1 MDGGAIPSEHRVR
14 CLPPLTKSG
23 GDAQLRLEIDGN
35 PVGVTICISHLNA
48 QLVADLPERAL
59 DLLEVAAV
67 VYGADA
73 AVSRG
78 GTADQQMGAQWHR
91 HFEVEMPVRDRAFWG
106 SEDVVSALE
115 EMLMFLSGDRFVFR
129 FVAKEDDEA
138 ERSLFF
144 KFDEGSAW
152 QATRVMMFS
161 GGLDSF
167 AGALAEIAE
176 QGERVALVSHF
187 SASKIAPVQRQLH
200 KALASRFG
208 ENSCRHIP
216 VQVQMV
222 GRGLKEGTHRARSFL
237 FAALGAVTAKAF
249 GLNRVSFYE
258 NGVVSLNLSPV
269 GNVLGTRA
277 TRTTHPQTLSRFS
290 DFLSRVFKSETRID
304 NPFFWRTKK
313 EVVETVARLGMS
325 ELIAQTRSCADVHN
339 QTKQHIHCGRC
350 SQCIDRRFAVLAAG
364 LIRFDPEEAYRVA
377 LMDDARNDVRD
388 REIALS
394 YLRSAQAYEHVTPSG
409 LERALPAVVSA
420 VAHLEQPTETAL
432 EMIARLLK
440 RHGTGVSDVMRA
452 TLKAKDAEDFPD
464 GSLPRLY
471 GEAQRPRVL
480 PHIPVPSRADA
491 VSSKLMVMEVNAQRR
506 RVVIDDRI
514 FVERNATADLLIVLA
529 DKWLEG
535 AGQGM
540 APLDYPLASSAF
552 LANALKLEGDETLRQ
567 RVNRAKTVLKTKMA
581 SSGRELQEA
590 EAIIENVPW
599 HGYRLT
605 PDRVTVRKAKT
616 E

>member
-1 MDGGAIPSEHRVR
+1 MGGGAKPSEHRVR

-23 GDAQLRLEIDGN
+23 GDAQLRLEIDGKS
-35 PVGVTICISHLNA
+35 VGVKVCISHLNA
-48 QLVADLPERAL
+48 QLVADLPDRAL

-73 AVSRG
+73 AISRG
-78 GTADQQMGAQWHR
+78 GTADQHMGTQWHR
-91 HFEVEMPVRDRAFWG
+91 RFEVEMPVRDNAFWQ
-106 SEDVVSALE
+106 STEAVLALE
-115 EMLMFLSGDRFVFR
+115 EMLMFLSGDRFVFQ
-129 FVAKEDDEA
+129 FVAKEGEEA

-152 QATRVMMFS
+152 QPTRVLMFS

-167 AGALAEIAE
+167 AGALQEIAD

-200 KALASRFG
+200 KALAMRFG
-208 ENSCRHIP
+208 EKSCRHFP

-237 FAALGAVTAKAF
+237 FAALGAVNAKAF

-269 GNVLGTRA
+269 GSVLGTRA
-277 TRTTHPQTLSRFS
+277 TRTTHPQTLSRLS
-290 DFLSRVFKSETRID
+290 DFLGRVFESETRID
-304 NPFFWRTKK
+304 NPFFWRTKR

-364 LIRFDPEEAYRVA
+364 LKRFDPEEAYRVA

-394 YLRSAQAYEHVTPSG
+394 YLRSAQAYEHVTPSE
-409 LERALPAVVSA
+409 LERALPSVVSA
-420 VAHLEQPTETAL
+420 VAHLEQPPETAL
-432 EMIARLLK
+432 EMITRLLK

-464 GSLPRLY
+464 GSLPKLY
-471 GEAQRPRVL
+471 GEAQRPSLL
-480 PHIPVPSRADA
+480 PHIPVPSPPDSESA
-491 VSSKLMVMEVNAQRR
+491 KLTVMEVNAQRR

-535 AGQGM
+535 AGQGK
-540 APLDYPLASSAF
+540 APLDYPFARSAF
-552 LANALKLEGDETLRQ
+552 LAEALKLESDEAVRQ
-567 RVNRAKTVLKTKMA
+567 RVNRAKLELKKKMA
-581 SSGRELQEA
+581 SSGRDAQEA
-590 EAIIENVPW
+590 DAIIENQPW
-599 HGYRLT
+599 EGYRLN
-605 PDRVTVRKAKT
+605 PDRITVRKAKT

>member
-1 MDGGAIPSEHRVR
+1 MVGGAIPSERRVR

-35 PVGVTICISHLNA
+35 PAGVKVCISHLNA
-48 QLVADLPERAL
+48 QLVADLPDRAL

-78 GTADQQMGAQWHR
+78 GTADQQMGKMWHR
-91 HFEVEMPVRDRAFWG
+91 HFQVDMPVRDRAFWQ
-106 SEDVVSALE
+106 SEDVVLALE

-129 FVAKEDDEA
+129 FVAKEDGEA

-152 QATRVMMFS
+152 QATRVLMFS

-167 AGALAEIAE
+167 AGALEEIAE
-176 QGERVALVSHF
+176 RGERVALVSHF

-200 KALASRFG
+200 KTLTEKFG

-237 FAALGAVTAKAF
+237 FAALGAVTARAF
-249 GLNRVSFYE
+249 GLNRVSFFE

-290 DFLSRVFKSETRID
+290 DFLGRVFASETRID

-325 ELIAQTRSCADVHN
+325 EQIAQTRSCADVHN

-364 LIRFDPEEAYRVA
+364 LERFDPEEAYRVA
-377 LMDDARNDVRD
+377 LMDDTRSDVRD
-388 REIALS
+388 REVALS
-394 YLRSAQAYEHVTPSG
+394 YLRSARAYEHITPSE
-409 LERALPAVVSA
+409 LERALPAVISA
-420 VAHLEQPTETAL
+420 VAHLAQPTETAI

-440 RHGTGVSDVMRA
+440 RHGIGVSDVMRA
-452 TLKAKDAEDFPD
+452 TLKAKSAEDFPD

-471 GEAQRPRVL
+471 GEAQKANAL
-480 PHIPVPSRADA
+480 PNIPVSSRPIVEPA
-491 VSSKLMVMEVNAQRR
+491 KPMVMEVNPQRR

-514 FVERNATADLLIVLA
+514 FIERNATADLLIVLA

-535 AGQGM
+535 AGQGLM
-540 APLDYPLASSAF
+540 PLDYPLANTNF
-552 LANALKLEGDETLRQ
+552 LTKALKVDGDEAVRQ
-567 RVNRAKTVLKTKMA
+567 RVNRAKVVMRKKMA
-581 SSGRELQEA
+581 SCGREPEEA
-590 EAIIENVPW
+590 DAIIENQPW
-599 HGYRLT
+599 LGYRLT
-605 PDRVTVRKAKT
+605 PDRVTVRKAKA

>member
-23 GDAQLRLEIDGN
+23 GDAQLRLEIDGS
-35 PVGVTICISHLNA
+35 PVGVKVCISHLNA

-152 QATRVMMFS
+152 QATRVIMFS

-222 GRGLKEGTHRARSFL
+222 SRGLKEGTHRARSFL

-394 YLRSAQAYEHVTPSG
+394 YLRSAQTYEHVTPSE

-452 TLKAKDAEDFPD
+452 TLKEKDAEDFPD

-471 GEAQRPRVL
+471 GEEQRPRVL
-480 PHIPVPSRADA
+480 PHIPVPSRPEA

-540 APLDYPLASSAF
+540 SPLDYPFASSAF
-552 LANALKLEGDETLRQ
+552 LANALKLEGDEALRQ

-599 HGYRLT
+599 HGYRLA

>member
-1 MDGGAIPSEHRVR
+1 MGGGAIPSEHRVR

-23 GDAQLRLEIDGN
+23 GDAQLCLEIDGN
-35 PVGVTICISHLNA
+35 PVGVKVRIGHLNA
-48 QLVADLPERAL
+48 QLVAELPDRAL

-73 AVSRG
+73 AISRG

-91 HFEVEMPVRDRAFWG
+91 RIEVEMPVRDYGFWE
-106 SEDVVSALE
+106 SEEVALALE

-129 FVAKEDDEA
+129 FVAKLGGEA

-152 QATRVMMFS
+152 QATRVLMFS

-167 AGALAEIAE
+167 AGALEEIAE
-176 QGERVALVSHF
+176 RGERVALVSHF
-187 SASKIAPVQRQLH
+187 SASKIAPVQRHLH
-200 KALASRFG
+200 NALALKFG

-237 FAALGAVTAKAF
+237 FAALGTVTAKAF

-269 GNVLGTRA
+269 GNVVGTRA

-290 DFLSRVFKSETRID
+290 DFLSRVFASETRID

-313 EVVETVARLGMS
+313 EVVETVARLDMS
-325 ELIAQTRSCADVHN
+325 EQISKTRSCADVHN
-339 QTKQHIHCGRC
+339 QTKQHFHCGRC

-364 LIRFDPEEAYRVA
+364 LARFDPEEAYRVA

-394 YLRSAQAYEHVTPSG
+394 YLGSAQAYEHITPSE
-409 LERALPAVVSA
+409 LERALPAVISA

-432 EMIARLLK
+432 QMIARLLK

-452 TLKAKDAEDFPD
+452 TLKAKDVEDFPD
-464 GSLPRLY
+464 GSLPRLF
-471 GEAQRPRVL
+471 GDAQRTNVL
-480 PHIPVPSRADA
+480 PNIPVPSRPVVEPA
-491 VSSKLMVMEVNAQRR
+491 KLMVMEVNAQRR
-506 RVVIDDRI
+506 RVVIDDRVFI
-514 FVERNATADLLIVLA
+514 ERNATADLLIVLA

-540 APLDYPLASSAF
+540 MHLDYPLATTPF
-552 LANALKLEGDETLRQ
+552 LAKALNLEGDEPVR
-567 RVNRAKTVLKTKMA
+567 RRINRAKLELKKKMA
-581 SSGRELQEA
+581 SSGRDAQEA
-590 EAIIENVPW
+590 DVIIENQPW
-599 HGYRLT
+599 QGYRLN
-605 PDRVTVRKAKT
+605 PDRITVRKAKA

>member
-1 MDGGAIPSEHRVR
+1 MGGGAIPFEHRVR

-23 GDAQLRLEIDGN
+23 GDAQLCLEIDGQ
-35 PVGVTICISHLNA
+35 PVGVKVCISHLNA
-48 QLVADLPERAL
+48 QLVAELPDRTL

-73 AVSRG
+73 GVSRG
-78 GTADQQMGAQWHR
+78 GTADQHMGARWNR
-91 HFEVEMPVRDRAFWG
+91 HFEVEMPVRDHDFWNCT
-106 SEDVVSALE
+106 EVVSALE
-115 EMLMFLSGDRFVFR
+115 EMLMFLSGDRFAFR
-129 FVAKEDDEA
+129 FVAKEDGEA

-152 QATRVMMFS
+152 RATRVMMFS

-167 AGALAEIAE
+167 AGALEEVAE

-290 DFLSRVFKSETRID
+290 DFLSRVFTSETRID
-304 NPFFWRTKK
+304 NPFFWRTKR
-313 EVVETVARLGMS
+313 EVVEAVARLGMS

-364 LIRFDPEEAYRVA
+364 LTRFDPEEAYRVA
-377 LMDDARNDVRD
+377 LMDDARNDLRD

-394 YLRSAQAYEHVTPSG
+394 YLRSAHAYEHVTPSE

-452 TLKAKDAEDFPD
+452 TLKAKDAVDFPD

-471 GEAQRPRVL
+471 GEAQRPELL
-480 PHIPVPSRADA
+480 PHMPVPSRPIAKP
-491 VSSKLMVMEVNAQRR
+491 SNLMVMEVNTKRR
-506 RVVIDDRI
+506 RVVIDERI
-514 FVERNATADLLIVLA
+514 FVERNATADLLIALA

-540 APLDYPLASSAF
+540 TPLDYPLASSAF
-552 LANALKLEGDETLRQ
+552 LANALKLEGDEAVRQ
-567 RVNRAKTVLKTKMA
+567 RVNRAKTVLKKKMA
-581 SSGRELQEA
+581 SSGREQQEA

-605 PDRVTVRKAKT
+605 PDRVAVRKVKS